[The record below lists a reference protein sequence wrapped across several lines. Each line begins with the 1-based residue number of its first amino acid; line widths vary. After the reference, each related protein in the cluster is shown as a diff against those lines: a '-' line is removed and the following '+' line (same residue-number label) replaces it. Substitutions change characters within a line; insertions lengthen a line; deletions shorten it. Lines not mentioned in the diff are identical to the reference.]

1 MVGVAAAG
9 VAAVGVA
16 AVGVE
21 VVAVAGV
28 AGVVGVVGVAMTVTT
43 GISSMASALIDKADA
58 VRWNELTFRLD
69 LVSLYLSYNMRRVL
83 LDCSSRCLK
92 SE

>member
-1 MVGVAAAG
+1 MVGGAAVE

-28 AGVVGVVGVAMTVTT
+28 VGVVGAAMTVTT

-58 VRWNELTFRLD
+58 IRWNDLTFRLD
-69 LVSLYLSYNMRRVL
+69 LVSLCIFLITC
-83 LDCSSRCLK
+83 DGFC
-92 SE
+92 